1 MHPWGLTRKHD
12 GGWGKEALLDQL
24 YKEMALSRNPNDM
37 KDGATSLSGEIVFGF
52 FFFFFQADQIRKAEK
67 SLTYSKKSQ
76 RPV

>member
-1 MHPWGLTRKHD
+1 MRKHD

-24 YKEMALSRNPNDM
+24 YKEMALSKNPNDM
-37 KDGATSLSGEIVFGF
+37 KDGATSLSGEIVFV
-52 FFFFFQADQIRKAEK
+52 FFFFQADQIRKAEK